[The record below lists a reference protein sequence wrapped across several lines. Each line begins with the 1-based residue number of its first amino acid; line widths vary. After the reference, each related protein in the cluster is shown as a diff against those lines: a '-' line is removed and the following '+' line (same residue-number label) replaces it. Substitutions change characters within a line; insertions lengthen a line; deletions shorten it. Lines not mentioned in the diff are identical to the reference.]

1 MVLNNTDKLALALM
15 DCDIKFQ
22 TNFDHHKE
30 DFVIPCG
37 NANVHFVFE
46 NDKILEIK
54 TIPADEETLL
64 I

>member
-1 MVLNNTDKLALALM
+1 MILNNTDKFALALM
-15 DCDIKFQ
+15 DCDINFR
-22 TNFDHHKE
+22 TDFDHHKE
-30 DFVIPCG
+30 DFVIPYG

-54 TIPADEETLL
+54 TIPIDKETLL